1 MAWTAYQQATE
12 TIKRAKR
19 VMVVAPE
26 NPTPDNLATLAAVL
40 SYLQAHDIAAD
51 GLVPNINPDKL
62 PNFLPL
68 PDRILPKPTGLRDL
82 IIKLDVSK
90 IPVHEL
96 AYNAVDGHLEISLT
110 PKSGEWNIKDV
121 SVLTGED
128 RHQAIIAIG
137 FPDRQ
142 TLVSAFREPTDMIH
156 RVPIINLDHEAKN
169 EHWSAIN
176 LIDLSA
182 TATAEVAYGW
192 FEDWDAKKIDGPTA
206 TALLAGLM
214 ANTNSF
220 RSSKVTSLTLE
231 KAARLMTIGADRER
245 IVLDL
250 WRTNPVSTLRL
261 WGRALSRLE
270 QDLEHSMVWTVL
282 SKQDILETGTSE
294 ARLDV
299 MVQELIAH
307 APDAKLALIFVEHD
321 PQTTRLVL
329 FAQPPYMAN
338 QVGRPLGLDGSHIR
352 ASGAIDKPLLEAKDH
367 AVKTLRQQL
376 R

>member
-1 MAWTAYQQATE
+1 MAWTTHQQATE
-12 TIKRAKR
+12 AIKRAKR
-19 VMVVAPE
+19 VLVVAPE
-26 NPTPDNLATLAAVL
+26 NPTSDSLATLAAVL
-40 SYLQAHDIAAD
+40 SYLQAHGIAAD
-51 GLVPNINPDKL
+51 GLVPNINPEKL
-62 PNFLPL
+62 PNYLPQ
-68 PDRILPKPTGLRDL
+68 PDRIMPKPAGLRDL
-82 IIKLDVSK
+82 IIKLDLSK

-96 AYNAVDGHLEISLT
+96 AYDVVDGHLEINLT
-110 PKSGEWNIKDV
+110 PKSGEWNAKDV
-121 SVLTGED
+121 TILPGED
-128 RHQAIIAIG
+128 RHQAIVAIG

-142 TLVSAFREPTDMIH
+142 SLVSAFREPTDMVH

-176 LIDLSA
+176 LVDISA
-182 TATAEVAYGW
+182 TSSAEVAYAW

-206 TALLAGLM
+206 TALMAGLM

-231 KAARLMTIGADRER
+231 KAAKLMTIGADRER

-282 SKQDILETGTSE
+282 SKQDILDTGTSE

-338 QVGRPLGLDGSHIR
+338 QVGRSLGLDGTHIR
-352 ASGAIDKPLLEAKDH
+352 ASGAIPKTLLEAKDH
-367 AVKTLRQQL
+367 AVATLRQQL
-376 R
+376 K